1 MDISFT
7 VLLHYSSIYIYI
19 GALVTFLIDLGLRRM
34 NNPDR
39 FNFGEA
45 FTTTVL
51 WPIVILISIYNLI
64 SEENV

>member
-34 NNPDR
+34 NNSGVSIPKHVR
-39 FNFGEA
+39 
-45 FTTTVL
+45 TT
-51 WPIVILISIYNLI
+51 P
-64 SEENV
+64 